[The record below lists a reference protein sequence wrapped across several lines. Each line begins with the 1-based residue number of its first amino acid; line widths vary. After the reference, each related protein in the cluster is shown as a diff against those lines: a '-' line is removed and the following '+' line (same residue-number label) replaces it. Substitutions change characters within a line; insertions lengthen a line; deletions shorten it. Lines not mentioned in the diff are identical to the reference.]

1 MEGVFIDS
9 ACFRKQLLQ
18 KTSISKVKIIK
29 FLLTLDCQPGNFKQQ
44 PMNHPGSKPPG
55 SLSVILAFLTVYIV
69 WGSTYFFIRKALNG
83 FPPFLLG
90 GFRFIV
96 AALMMMAWVLW
107 KKETLFD
114 LDTMKSAAISGF
126 FILFLGNGTVIFVE
140 QYVESAW
147 VAIIISAAPL
157 WYVLYDR
164 PHWKENF
171 NSKSIITGL
180 FLGLIGIF
188 LLFLPN
194 FTMANKTDHNPYER
208 IALLAVILSSMSWV
222 IGSLYVKY
230 KKTQARATVN
240 TSWQMFFA
248 GVYFFIGAGLTGEYR
263 SFHFSAVSVDAWF
276 SISYLVI
283 FGSILGYSC
292 FVWLMEVRSPAQV
305 STYAYVNPVVAVL
318 LGVFLASEHI
328 GWLQVA
334 GLIVILLSVLLINLN
349 KYLKRPRLA

>member
-1 MEGVFIDS
+1 
-9 ACFRKQLLQ
+9 
-18 KTSISKVKIIK
+18 
-29 FLLTLDCQPGNFKQQ
+29 
-44 PMNHPGSKPPG
+44 MNNTGSKTPG
-55 SLSVILAFLTVYIV
+55 TLSVILAYLTVYIV
-69 WGSTYFFIRKALNG
+69 WGSTYFFISRALHG

-90 GFRFIV
+90 GFRFV
-96 AALMMMAWVLW
+96 AAALIMMVWAIW
-107 KKETLFD
+107 KKENLFD
-114 LDTMKSAAISGF
+114 WESIKMSAVSGF
-126 FILFLGNGTVIFVE
+126 LILFVGNGVVIFVE
-140 QYVESAW
+140 QYVGSAW

-157 WYVLYDR
+157 WYVVYDK

-171 NSKSIITGL
+171 NSKSILTGL

-194 FTMANKTDHNPYER
+194 ISSAYKTDRNPYER
-208 IALLAVILSSMSWV
+208 VALFALIIGSMSWV
-222 IGSLYVKY
+222 VGSLYAKY
-230 KKTQARATVN
+230 KKTDAPATVN

-248 GVYFFIGAGLTGEYR
+248 GLYFLIGAVFTGE
-263 SFHFSAVSVDAWF
+263 FKKFQFSDVTREAWY

-283 FGSILGYSC
+283 FGSILAYSC

-318 LGVFLASEHI
+318 LGVFLASEHVN
-328 GWLQVA
+328 GLQIA

>member
-1 MEGVFIDS
+1 
-9 ACFRKQLLQ
+9 
-18 KTSISKVKIIK
+18 
-29 FLLTLDCQPGNFKQQ
+29 
-44 PMNHPGSKPPG
+44 MNNTGSKTPG
-55 SLSVILAFLTVYIV
+55 TLSVILAYLTVYIV
-69 WGSTYFFIRKALNG
+69 WGSTYFFISRALHG

-90 GFRFIV
+90 GFRFV
-96 AALMMMAWVLW
+96 AAALIMMVWAIW
-107 KKETLFD
+107 KKENLFD
-114 LDTMKSAAISGF
+114 WESIKMSAVSGF
-126 FILFLGNGTVIFVE
+126 LILFVGNGVVIFVE
-140 QYVESAW
+140 QYVGSAW

-157 WYVLYDR
+157 WYVVYDK

-171 NSKSIITGL
+171 NSKSILTGL

-194 FTMANKTDHNPYER
+194 ISSAYKTDRNPYER
-208 IALLAVILSSMSWV
+208 VALFALIIGSMSWV
-222 IGSLYVKY
+222 VGSLYAKY
-230 KKTQARATVN
+230 KKTDAPATVN

-248 GVYFFIGAGLTGEYR
+248 GLYFLIGAVFTGE
-263 SFHFSAVSVDAWF
+263 FKTFQFSDVTREAWY

-283 FGSILGYSC
+283 FGSILAYSC

-318 LGVFLASEHI
+318 LGVFLASEHVN
-328 GWLQVA
+328 GLQIA

>member
-1 MEGVFIDS
+1 
-9 ACFRKQLLQ
+9 
-18 KTSISKVKIIK
+18 
-29 FLLTLDCQPGNFKQQ
+29 
-44 PMNHPGSKPPG
+44 MNHTGAKTPG

-69 WGSTYFFIRKALNG
+69 WGSTYFFIRRALNG

-90 GFRFIV
+90 GIRFML
-96 AALMMMAWVLW
+96 AAFLMMAWAVW
-107 KKETLFD
+107 KREKL
-114 LDTMKSAAISGF
+114 LDRATMKSAAISGF

-157 WYVLYDR
+157 WYVVYDR

-171 NSKSIITGL
+171 NSKSILSGL
-180 FLGLIGIF
+180 CLGLIGIF

-194 FTMANKTDHNPYER
+194 FRNAHSANPYER

-222 IGSLYVKY
+222 VGSLYVKY
-230 KKTQARATVN
+230 NKTQAPAMVN
-240 TSWQMFFA
+240 TIWQLFFA
-248 GVYFFIGAGLTGEYR
+248 GLYFFIGAGLTGEMKGFSITSI
-263 SFHFSAVSVDAWF
+263 SFDAWF
-276 SISYLVI
+276 SLSYLVI
-283 FGSILGYSC
+283 FGSIIAYSC

-328 GWLQVA
+328 NLLQIA
-334 GLIVILLSVLLINLN
+334 GLLVILVSVLLINLN
-349 KYLKRPRLA
+349 KYLKKPRLA